1 MSQILSLLFST
12 VSMLASGQQTTPQPA
27 LEPMTTFK
35 VNVVSR
41 SIRAV
46 NYRHRGGAT
55 SIDFIG
61 TAASPNSTGKAK
73 VESKQGYIE
82 IDANFQGLAPA
93 HTLGPEYLTYVL
105 WAITADGRPKNLG
118 EVLLNAG
125 RSKLNVTTDL
135 QVFGL
140 IVTAEPYFAVTTP
153 SEIIVLEN
161 EIRPDTTG
169 KWEILDAKYELLQ
182 RGQYAG
188 TGSAQPPI
196 WSSKIPLELIEA
208 RNAVRIAKMFAA
220 DKYAAD
226 TYQKAADALQKAE
239 NYLDVQA
246 GAKPVSMMSR
256 EAVQRAEDARAISL
270 RRQDEERLAQE
281 RKEAA
286 EREARAKAE
295 AEAEAQRRAQAEA
308 DRAAMAKAKAESDLA
323 AQKARE
329 ERAAADAA
337 RLAAEQ
343 AKAEADKMRL
353 EAEAAR
359 RAAEESRKQ
368 AEAAKAEAIA
378 QQQQLALEAEK
389 ARKNADEANR
399 LRLQAEAEKA
409 QLRQQLRDQLN
420 AVLETRDSA
429 RGLIV
434 NMSDVLFEFGKFN
447 LRPDARERLARVA
460 GIVLAHPSLKL
471 EIEGHTDNVGSDD
484 YNQKLSEDRANTV
497 REYFTSHGLRPE
509 QVTARGFGKNQP
521 AVPNTSAAGR
531 KQNRRVEIVVSGDA
545 IESSKPSA

>member
-1 MSQILSLLFST
+1 MSQFLSLLFST
-12 VSMLASGQQTTPQPA
+12 ISVMAQGQQPGQQPA

-35 VNVVSR
+35 VSVVSR

-61 TAASPNSTGKAK
+61 TAVSPNSSGKAK

-82 IDANFQGLAPA
+82 IDASFQGLAPA

-118 EVLLNAG
+118 EVLLNG
-125 RSKLNVTTDL
+125 NKSKLNVTTDL

-140 IVTAEPYFAVTTP
+140 IITAEPYFAVTQP
-153 SEIIVLEN
+153 SEVIVLEN

-169 KWEILDAKYELLQ
+169 KWEVLDAKYELLQ

-208 RNAVRIAKMFAA
+208 RNAVRIAKLFAA
-220 DKYAAD
+220 DKYAND
-226 TYQKAADALQKAE
+226 TYEKAADALQKAE

-256 EAVQRAEDARAISL
+256 EAVQRAEDARVISL

-308 DRAAMAKAKAESDLA
+308 DRAAMAKAKAEADA
-323 AQKARE
+323 AAEKARQ

-343 AKAEADKMRL
+343 ARA
-353 EAEAAR
+353 EAEAAS
-359 RAAEESRKQ
+359 RAAEEARRQ
-368 AEAAKAEAIA
+368 AEAAKADALA
-378 QQQQLALEAEK
+378 QQQQLAVEAER
-389 ARKNADEANR
+389 ARKAAEEANR

-420 AVLETRDSA
+420 MVLETRDSA

-434 NMSDVLFEFGKFN
+434 NMSDVLFEFGKYA
-447 LRPDARERLARVA
+447 LKPDARERLARVA

-484 YNQKLSEDRANTV
+484 YNQKLSEDRANAV
-497 REYFTSHGLRPE
+497 RDYLTSQGLRAE
-509 QVTARGFGKNQP
+509 QVTAKGFGESQP
-521 AVPNTSAAGR
+521 AASNDTPAGR
-531 KQNRRVEIVVSGDA
+531 KQNRRVEIVVSGEA
-545 IESSKPSA
+545 IESRPSA